1 MKRRSIV
8 IVLSVVLL
16 LALGLV
22 LLYLGSHETPKNQ
35 EALSDLND
43 ENLADFKDRF
53 NRSADQPRIILLLS
67 PT

>member
-1 MKRRSIV
+1 MKRRIV
-8 IVLSVVLL
+8 IVSSVVLP

-22 LLYLGSHETPKNQ
+22 LLYLGSHNTPKNQ

-43 ENLADFKDRF
+43 ENLADFRDRF

>member
-1 MKRRSIV
+1 MNRRSIV
-8 IVLSVVLL
+8 IVSSVVLP
-16 LALGLV
+16 LALGLA
-22 LLYLGSHETPKNQ
+22 LLYLGSHATPANQ

-43 ENLADFKDRF
+43 KNLDDFKDRF